1 MKQILI
7 IRSVSFQQLD
17 KNLPV
22 IKERY
27 PNHKISVLT
36 HEHGALLA
44 RKYKDVET
52 VYIYPFREGFSHK
65 NKTDEINSTI
75 FDAVI
80 IPVANV
86 SAAGFFNVLKF
97 SLSIKTRQR
106 MICNIVSEM
115 RAITPATIRF
125 TCIRY
130 GIISALSIALT
141 GIVAV
146 PLVLLL
152 PLRLFLLQK
161 RSNRLHPSI
170 Q

>member
-1 MKQILI
+1 MREILI

-27 PNHKISVLT
+27 PDHKISVLT

-52 VYIYPFREGFSHK
+52 VYIYPSREGFSYK
-65 NKTDEINSTI
+65 NKVIEIKDKF
-75 FDAVI
+75 FDAVV

-97 SLSIKTRQR
+97 SLSIKAGQR
-106 MICNIVSEM
+106 IVCNVVSEM
-115 RAITPATIRF
+115 REIKPAAIRLTGMRNGIF
-125 TCIRY
+125 T
-130 GIISALSIALT
+130 ALSIALT
-141 GIVAV
+141 CIAAI
-146 PLVLLL
+146 PLFLFL

-161 RSNRLHPSI
+161 RP
-170 Q
+170 